1 MLGKMLNQAQNQ
13 IDAKGDRSLTWFFE
27 EKSVADKMRDLF
39 GTGETKRPGIDVEW
53 LPWLGRPK

>member
-1 MLGKMLNQAQNQ
+1 MLNQAQNQ